1 MCNSSKNIIV
11 GVASQTLRGAT
22 RVLAIAAPPPLIKQI
37 CRYFQLTISTLHLR
51 CQNAL
56 SPVVRICSVNIC
68 NLTVSLILKRIS
80 VCLIF
85 YLCVWFHITCFREKK
100 RHMQQIYWLH
110 LPHAD
115 SVHQYM
121 DFIDFCFPLVSVF
134 WNIQYQF
141 RIIPKILRYSIS
153 CIVFTVEKSRK
164 KGRKI
169 SAGLKQKYRSNS
181 NSISSNQMIN
191 DDKKK

>member
-1 MCNSSKNIIV
+1 MCNSSKNTIV

-22 RVLAIAAPPPLIKQI
+22 RVLAIAAPPPPLIKQI

-85 YLCVWFHITCFREKK
+85 YLCVWFHITCFRENK
-100 RHMQQIYWLH
+100 RHMQHIYWLH

-121 DFIDFCFPLVSVF
+121 DIQMFVFHWSVYF
-134 WNIQYQF
+134 GI
-141 RIIPKILRYSIS
+141 YSIS
-153 CIVFTVEKSRK
+153 SELFLKYCATAYHALFLRQKNQEKK
-164 KGRKI
+164 EG
-169 SAGLKQKYRSNS
+169 KY
-181 NSISSNQMIN
+181 QQ
-191 DDKKK
+191 D